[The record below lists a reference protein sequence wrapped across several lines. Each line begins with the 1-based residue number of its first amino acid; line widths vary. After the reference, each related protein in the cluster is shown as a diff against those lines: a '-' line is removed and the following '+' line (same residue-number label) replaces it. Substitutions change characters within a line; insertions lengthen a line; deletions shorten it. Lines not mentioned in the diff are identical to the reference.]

1 MYLSTII
8 VRGGVMKRCIV
19 FFAYAVLVF
28 GGALKEDGLPGVE
41 VEVSGKGVRC
51 ITEPSGKTIAPTIQ
65 TNSFNNSRAEILWV
79 DRNHQNAIA
88 EHVSISG
95 SGMWI
100 QAGWYLNNERTSL
113 YRTLGT
119 NTPDWSYLMSNADF
133 FIPVDISFSG
143 QDIGVTSSGE
153 PYHSF
158 SASSPSPQWLYY
170 FPDGFT
176 AATSMQGSAVAVNDD
191 GTIYAVLGSRIA
203 EGRLFILSNTGDTI
217 RSLSFN
223 PTRGIYGLDAT
234 GDCSVFCVSTYDA
247 IYIYNLDGSRRDSL
261 FQYGQTVA
269 KISDDG
275 KYVVRGDFYGRV
287 SLYRWDGAEYDL
299 VWQHYVGHPWV
310 TAVAVSD
317 DGSTI
322 MAGTFQYTPSNT
334 GKVLMYDSSSAT
346 PLWEYDQYG
355 DYVANCALSAD
366 GSRCVAG
373 SWGQYNGTFGD
384 VITVFEKTSS
394 TPLLQVLDD
403 IDEPGSIFN
412 VDIAGD
418 GSFITAGGKAVHA
431 REMGNG
437 GQVYAIQIRD
447 ALSNDV
453 GVEAI
458 TIPGSFLQ
466 VGQMFT
472 PQAVVKN
479 YGTEQAS
486 FNTICT
492 ISDSTYAELYTD
504 TVFVSALGSGSSQTV
519 DFSASWSVPYYGRFE
534 TVVQTTLAGDE
545 FLGNDILMKNSI
557 CYHDGA
563 VTGIYYPFSEIT
575 LYYAKSPRVAVT
587 NWGSYTENIP
597 VSCEIYDHL
606 NTLVYTGSGQAYLSP
621 LHTARIILTPTWVP
635 SDTGFYTSYVY
646 TQVTDDFSPLNDT
659 MTTVTNTTTEI
670 FYDDGFLDTYGY
682 VSGDFYDNK
691 FAEKMIPCLSA
702 PYYIKRARFYVSGAY
717 PIIMSLNSDSSGLP
731 GLSPVY
737 YVAPAETIYPVESG
751 WVVKEYTPPIQMT
764 DTNPIWF
771 ITHWL
776 ATSPTAP
783 YIGMDNTQ
791 PLDSLSYWYW
801 TESSTPGWHQWPFYD
816 FMMRVFTA
824 TDVGIQT
831 REGDRVQRFILHSP
845 SPNPFTQKISLTFSV
860 PTKGSVKAT
869 VYDITG
875 RRVVRL
881 TEGLR
886 EPGKHRLE
894 WSGSDSNGKKLSTG
908 IYFLKVD
915 YEQESTTKKLIL
927 ITR

>member
-1 MYLSTII
+1 
-8 VRGGVMKRCIV
+8 MKRCII
-19 FFAYAVLVF
+19 FFVYVALLF
-28 GGALKEDGLPGVE
+28 GGSLKKDGLPGVE
-41 VEVSGKGVRC
+41 VEVSGKSTRF
-51 ITEPSGKTIAPTIQ
+51 ITEPSGKTIAPTTQ
-65 TNSFNNSRAEILWV
+65 KNNPMNARAEILWV
-79 DRNHQNAIA
+79 DRYHQYAIA

-100 QAGWYLNNERTSL
+100 QAGWYLNNERASL

-119 NTPDWSYLMSNADF
+119 NTPAWSYSMPNSDF

-153 PYHSF
+153 PYYSF

-170 FPDGFT
+170 FPGGFT
-176 AATSMQGSAVAVNDD
+176 AATSSQGSAVIVHDD
-191 GTIYAVLGSRIA
+191 GTIYAVLGSGGA
-203 EGRLFILSNTGDTI
+203 EGRLFILNNTGDTI
-217 RSLSFN
+217 RSLPFN
-223 PTRGIYGLDAT
+223 PTRGIYGIDAT

-275 KYVVRGDFYGRV
+275 TYIVSGDFYGRV

-299 VWQHYVGHPWV
+299 AWQHYVGHPWV
-310 TAVAVSD
+310 TAVAISD

-322 MAGTFQYTPSNT
+322 MAGTFQYTPTNT

-346 PLWEYDQYG
+346 PLWEYNQYG
-355 DYVANCALSAD
+355 DYVASCALSAD

-403 IDEPGSIFN
+403 IDEPGSIFS
-412 VDIAGD
+412 VDIAED

-437 GQVYAIQIRD
+437 GEVYAIQIRD
-447 ALSNDV
+447 ALGNDV
-453 GVEAI
+453 GVETI
-458 TIPGSFLQ
+458 TVPGSFLQ
-466 VGQMFT
+466 VGQTFT
-472 PQAVVKN
+472 PQAVVRN

-492 ISDSTYAELYTD
+492 IADSLYID

-519 DFSASWSVPYYGRFE
+519 DFSPSWSVPYYGQFE
-534 TVVQTTLAGDE
+534 TVVKTTLAGDE
-545 FLGNDILMKNSI
+545 FLGNDILTKNSI

-563 VTGIYYPFSEIT
+563 VAEILYPFSEIT
-575 LYYAKSPRVAVT
+575 LNYTKPPRVVVT

-597 VSCEIYDHL
+597 VSYEIYDHL

-621 LHTARIILTPTWVP
+621 LHTASIILTPAWTP
-635 SDTGFYTSYVY
+635 SDTGFYTSYAY

-659 MTTVTNTTTEI
+659 MTTLTNTTTEI
-670 FYDDGFLDTYGY
+670 LYDDGFLDTYGY
-682 VSGDFYDNK
+682 VSGNFYDNK

-702 PYYIKRARFYVSGAY
+702 PYYITRARFYVSGTD
-717 PIIMSLNSDSSGLP
+717 PILMSLNSDSSGLP
-731 GLSPVY
+731 GLGPLY
-737 YVAPAETIYPVESG
+737 YIAPAETIYPVESG

-764 DTNPIWF
+764 DTNPFWL

-776 ATSPTAP
+776 AASPSAP
-783 YIGMDNTQ
+783 YIGMDGTQ
-791 PLDSLSYWYW
+791 PLDSVSYWYW
-801 TESSTPGWHQWPFYD
+801 TESSDPGWHQWVFYD

-831 REGDRVQRFILHSP
+831 YEDDGLSRFVLHTP
-845 SPNPFTQKISLTFSV
+845 SPNPFTQHISLTFSV
-860 PTKGSVKAT
+860 PVKGVVKAT

-875 RRVVRL
+875 RRVITL
-881 TEGLR
+881 TEEHK
-886 EPGKHRLE
+886 EPGKHRIE
-894 WSGSDSNGKKLSTG
+894 WSGRDSNGKKLSTG

-915 YEQESTTKKLIL
+915 YGQESVTKKLVL
-927 ITR
+927 ISR